1 MTPSSRKR
9 LEDVVRRSEHVERLS
24 YFYGKDNV
32 VGADM
37 RQVDGQWHAEFHQPS
52 DEQRD
57 SLLFNARLFV
67 QNKDDLSFQ
76 RLVELYDDPGIS
88 DGWKREHGAI
98 RTELNRRLEEVAAD
112 GPKGALTHQN
122 VLNMF
127 LYGELGHRDEDD
139 RDYGLFQRWVTDS
152 TERELLHN
160 TFHTVL
166 TWLAVAI
173 INVGRISKRE
183 LHGVGASAG

>member
-24 YFYGKDNV
+24 YFEGKENI
-32 VGADM
+32 VGAEM
-37 RQVDGQWHAEFHQPS
+37 RQVDGQWHVEFHQPS

-67 QNKDDLSFQ
+67 QNKDDISFQ

-88 DGWKREHGAI
+88 DGWKREHCAI
-98 RTELNRRLEEVAAD
+98 RDELNRRLQEVAAD
-112 GPKGALTHQN
+112 GVKGILTHRN

-139 RDYGLFQRWVTDS
+139 REYRLFQKWVTDD

-166 TWLAVAI
+166 IWLAVAI

-183 LHGVGASAG
+183 LQGVKAGTG